1 MTDTQEYL
9 ALPHTRY
16 VPEITWPSPTCS
28 LPRPLLLG
36 PSH

>member
-16 VPEITWPSPTCS
+16 LPEIWPSPTCN
-28 LPRPLLLG
+28 LPRLPLLLG
-36 PSH
+36 TSS